1 MGRVPNTRRPAVT
14 AVRVLHALMALLL
27 ASTATV
33 QSAVWTCRNGAPCPA
48 TCPTVLRHSARGMPA
63 AAQPMRADHA
73 CCAPKHADAPSIG
86 SSVVRSES
94 TCLLLVR
101 GQEERAQ
108 PVSPRPEAP
117 ESCVAHWQA
126 DALLVTAP
134 VERPFREGSSSAQG
148 ALRSPP
154 TPRGPPLPL

>member
-1 MGRVPNTRRPAVT
+1 MPNTRRSAVT

-27 ASTATV
+27 ASTSTV

-48 TCPTVLRHSARGMPA
+48 SCPTVLRDSARGMPV

-73 CCAPKHADAPSIG
+73 CCAPKHADAPSLG

-117 ESCVAHWQA
+117 EGCVPRWQD
-126 DALLVTAP
+126 DALFVSAK
-134 VERPFREGSSSAQG
+134 VEHHYSEGPSRAQG

-154 TPRGPPLPL
+154 TPRGPPLPR